1 MKRTILTTLVLLIAI
16 TTFAQDSKKE
26 KKKVYKIH
34 YAIEIPATVGL
45 FTFNYWGFT
54 QLKKKDRITQSQVDG
69 LDKYNVWA
77 FDRIALNQK
86 PGQRF
91 QARKISDWGLNIALF
106 APVLLYLDKDIR
118 QSWFDIAVLYLETQS
133 INSNLYTWGGPMF
146 TDRIRPL
153 AYYDQITYKE
163 KMERGTTDSFFSGH
177 VSWTAGAS
185 FFMAKVYTDYH
196 PELGAKKWLVYLA
209 ALVPPMFVGYHRI
222 RGLKHFPTDVMMGT
236 AVGAAVGVLNPHLHK
251 VKNGLNRVSMAP
263 FAGEYSGLAFRIK
276 L

>member
-1 MKRTILTTLVLLIAI
+1 MLLI
-16 TTFAQDSKKE
+16 FVQVFGQQKNKE

-54 QLKKKDRITQSQVDG
+54 QLKKKDRITEAMINS
-69 LDKYNVWA
+69 LDKNNVW
-77 FDRIALNQK
+77 FYDRLALEQDPSHRLN
-86 PGQRF
+86 
-91 QARKISDWGLNIALF
+91 ARDISDVAMNISLF
-106 APVLLYLDKDIR
+106 LPALLYLDKDIR
-118 QSWFDIAVLYLETQS
+118 QNWFDIAVLYLETQS

-153 AYYDQITYKE
+153 AYYPQISNEE

-196 PELGAKKWLVYLA
+196 PELGAKKWWFFLA
-209 ALVPPMFVGYHRI
+209 ALVPPAFVGYHRI
-222 RGLKHFPTDVMMGT
+222 RGLKHFPTDVMTGT
-236 AVGAAVGVLNPHLHK
+236 VVGAAVGILNPHFHK
-251 VKNGLNRVSMAP
+251 IRNTKATFSVAP
-263 FAGEYSGLAFRIK
+263 FGGEYSGLTCRISF
-276 L
+276 

>member
-1 MKRTILTTLVLLIAI
+1 MKKTILITLLLLFALHII
-16 TTFAQDSKKE
+16 AQDKKKE

-54 QLKKKDRITQSQVDG
+54 QLKKKDRITNSQINS
-69 LDKYNVWA
+69 LDKNNIWPV
-77 FDRIALNQK
+77 DRIALNQQV
-86 PGQRF
+86 GQRF
-91 QARKISDWGLNIALF
+91 DARKISDWGLNITLF

-118 QSWFDIAVLYLETQS
+118 ESWLDIALLYLETQS

-153 AYYDQITYKE
+153 AYYDQISIKE
-163 KMERGTTDSFFSGH
+163 KKERGTTDSFFSGH

-185 FFMAKVYTDYH
+185 FFMAKVISDYH
-196 PELGAKKWLVYLA
+196 PELGAKKWWLFLA
-209 ALVPPMFVGYHRI
+209 ALVPPAFVGHYRI
-222 RGLKHFPTDVMMGT
+222 KGLKHFPTDIMMGT

-251 VKNGLNRVSMAP
+251 IKNGKNRVSMAP
-263 FAGEYSGLAFRIK
+263 FSGEYSGLAVRIR